1 MMAPR
6 AGRGRTW
13 GASMWSCEV
22 SGDSVPVHWVRG
34 EVTLGYA
41 VAAAS
46 SSSVGEELE
55 MESLLCLLSPKLLS
69 QVPDSKFP
77 SCD

>member
-1 MMAPR
+1 MW
-6 AGRGRTW
+6 AG
-13 GASMWSCEV
+13 EI
-22 SGDSVPVHWVRG
+22 SGDRVPIQLVKV
-34 EVTLGYA
+34 ELTLGRA

-46 SSSVGEELE
+46 FSSAGGEELE
-55 MESLLCLLSPKLLS
+55 IESLLCPLSPNLLS